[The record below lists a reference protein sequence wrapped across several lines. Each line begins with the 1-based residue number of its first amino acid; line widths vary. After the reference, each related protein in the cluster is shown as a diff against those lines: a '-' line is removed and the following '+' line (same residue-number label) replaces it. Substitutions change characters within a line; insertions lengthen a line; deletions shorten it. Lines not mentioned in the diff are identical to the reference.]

1 MNICS
6 FEYMFIIIKERMFVN
21 TKYEQIFETFVC
33 VPVGFMV
40 KFIWYILSK
49 YRIER
54 GDYPKRQ
61 EEHTMAGDKNKLTE
75 KQRQILEY
83 LKQEILQRGFPPSVR
98 EICEAVS
105 LRSTSSVHAHLE
117 TLERKGYI
125 KRDATKPRAIEICD
139 EGFHTGRLGAIQG
152 IASEDTASQSE
163 VAQIPLIGKVAAGEP
178 ILAVE
183 NIEGYF
189 PMPVDRLPNAETF
202 LLKVQ
207 GESMVN
213 AGILDGDLVLVEQ
226 QATAE
231 NGEKIVA
238 LVNDSA
244 TVKTFYKEDGYFRL
258 QPENDEM
265 DPILVNDLQIVGKVI
280 GVLRFLS

>member
-1 MNICS
+1 
-6 FEYMFIIIKERMFVN
+6 
-21 TKYEQIFETFVC
+21 
-33 VPVGFMV
+33 
-40 KFIWYILSK
+40 
-49 YRIER
+49 
-54 GDYPKRQ
+54 
-61 EEHTMAGDKNKLTE
+61 MAGDKNKLTE

-152 IASEDTASQSE
+152 IASEDAASQSE

-189 PMPVDRLPNAETF
+189 PMPVDRLEARLRKLAHFVEF
-202 LLKVQ
+202 AVLAMI
-207 GESMVN
+207 MVN
-213 AGILDGDLVLVEQ
+213 TFISWRVSNRVASGYILFLGLAV
-226 QATAE
+226 
-231 NGEKIVA
+231 GVA
-238 LVNDSA
+238 
-244 TVKTFYKEDGYFRL
+244 
-258 QPENDEM
+258 DE
-265 DPILVNDLQIVGKVI
+265 
-280 GVLRFLS
+280 

>member
-1 MNICS
+1 
-6 FEYMFIIIKERMFVN
+6 MFNLTRREMVQVPIIG
-21 TKYEQIFETFVC
+21 Q
-33 VPVGFMV
+33 
-40 KFIWYILSK
+40 
-49 YRIER
+49 
-54 GDYPKRQ
+54 
-61 EEHTMAGDKNKLTE
+61 
-75 KQRQILEY
+75 
-83 LKQEILQRGFPPSVR
+83 
-98 EICEAVS
+98 
-105 LRSTSSVHAHLE
+105 
-117 TLERKGYI
+117 
-125 KRDATKPRAIEICD
+125 
-139 EGFHTGRLGAIQG
+139 
-152 IASEDTASQSE
+152 
-163 VAQIPLIGKVAAGEP
+163 VAAGEP

>member
-1 MNICS
+1 
-6 FEYMFIIIKERMFVN
+6 
-21 TKYEQIFETFVC
+21 
-33 VPVGFMV
+33 
-40 KFIWYILSK
+40 
-49 YRIER
+49 
-54 GDYPKRQ
+54 
-61 EEHTMAGDKNKLTE
+61 MAGDKNKLTE

-98 EICEAVS
+98 EISEAVS

-152 IASEDTASQSE
+152 IASEDTVSQSE

-265 DPILVNDLQIVGKVI
+265 DPILVDDLQIVGKVI

>member
-1 MNICS
+1 
-6 FEYMFIIIKERMFVN
+6 MFIIIKERMFVN

>member
-1 MNICS
+1 
-6 FEYMFIIIKERMFVN
+6 
-21 TKYEQIFETFVC
+21 
-33 VPVGFMV
+33 
-40 KFIWYILSK
+40 
-49 YRIER
+49 
-54 GDYPKRQ
+54 
-61 EEHTMAGDKNKLTE
+61 MAGDKNKLTE

-189 PMPVDRLPNAETF
+189 PMPVDRLPNAE
-202 LLKVQ
+202 
-207 GESMVN
+207 GERTTPSIV
-213 AGILDGDLVLVEQ
+213 AFTKTGDRRYP
-226 QATAE
+226 ATAPI
-231 NGEKIVA
+231 GPRDHDSRFRLRKIVSDVCDV
-238 LVNDSA
+238 LLLPR
-244 TVKTFYKEDGYFRL
+244 TEKTGCQYHRT
-258 QPENDEM
+258 
-265 DPILVNDLQIVGKVI
+265 
-280 GVLRFLS
+280 

>member
-1 MNICS
+1 
-6 FEYMFIIIKERMFVN
+6 
-21 TKYEQIFETFVC
+21 
-33 VPVGFMV
+33 
-40 KFIWYILSK
+40 
-49 YRIER
+49 
-54 GDYPKRQ
+54 
-61 EEHTMAGDKNKLTE
+61 MAGDKNKLTE

-183 NIEGYF
+183 IF
-189 PMPVDRLPNAETF
+189 PD
-202 LLKVQ
+202 
-207 GESMVN
+207 
-213 AGILDGDLVLVEQ
+213 AGRP
-226 QATAE
+226 
-231 NGEKIVA
+231 
-238 LVNDSA
+238 SA
-244 TVKTFYKEDGYFRL
+244 KRRNVPFKGTGRKHGKCRYFR
-258 QPENDEM
+258 
-265 DPILVNDLQIVGKVI
+265 
-280 GVLRFLS
+280 R

>member
-1 MNICS
+1 
-6 FEYMFIIIKERMFVN
+6 
-21 TKYEQIFETFVC
+21 
-33 VPVGFMV
+33 
-40 KFIWYILSK
+40 
-49 YRIER
+49 
-54 GDYPKRQ
+54 
-61 EEHTMAGDKNKLTE
+61 MAGDKNKLTE

-105 LRSTSSVHAHLE
+105 LRSTSSVRAHLE

>member
-1 MNICS
+1 
-6 FEYMFIIIKERMFVN
+6 
-21 TKYEQIFETFVC
+21 
-33 VPVGFMV
+33 
-40 KFIWYILSK
+40 
-49 YRIER
+49 
-54 GDYPKRQ
+54 
-61 EEHTMAGDKNKLTE
+61 MAGDKNKLTE

-125 KRDATKPRAIEICD
+125 
-139 EGFHTGRLGAIQG
+139 
-152 IASEDTASQSE
+152 
-163 VAQIPLIGKVAAGEP
+163 KVAAGEP

-258 QPENDEM
+258 RKTM
-265 DPILVNDLQIVGKVI
+265 RWIRSL
-280 GVLRFLS
+280 

>member
-1 MNICS
+1 
-6 FEYMFIIIKERMFVN
+6 MFIIIKERMFVN
-21 TKYEQIFETFVC
+21 MKYEQIFGTFVC

-54 GDYPKRQ
+54 GDYPNSYKKTKRQ
-61 EEHTMAGDKNKLTE
+61 EEHTMAGDKDKLTE

-265 DPILVNDLQIVGKVI
+265 DPILVDDLQIVGKVI

>member
-1 MNICS
+1 
-6 FEYMFIIIKERMFVN
+6 
-21 TKYEQIFETFVC
+21 
-33 VPVGFMV
+33 
-40 KFIWYILSK
+40 
-49 YRIER
+49 
-54 GDYPKRQ
+54 
-61 EEHTMAGDKNKLTE
+61 MAGDKNKLTE

-152 IASEDTASQSE
+152 I
-163 VAQIPLIGKVAAGEP
+163 AQIPLIGKVAAGEP

>member
-1 MNICS
+1 
-6 FEYMFIIIKERMFVN
+6 MFIIIKERMFVN

-54 GDYPKRQ
+54 GDYPNSYKKRNDR

-98 EICEAVS
+98 
-105 LRSTSSVHAHLE
+105 RSAKRFPFVLHPLGTCTSGNTGA
-117 TLERKGYI
+117 ERLYQTRCNKNGEPL
-125 KRDATKPRAIEICD
+125 KSAD

-238 LVNDSA
+238 LVNDSRYSKKHSTRK
-244 TVKTFYKEDGYFRL
+244 TVISACSRKTMRWIRSL
-258 QPENDEM
+258 
-265 DPILVNDLQIVGKVI
+265 
-280 GVLRFLS
+280 